1 METRKEILAR
11 IDELSILYD
20 VIKDYDQY
28 DIKLFAEDRRNKL
41 SKLLEES
48 IKEDS

>member
-11 IDELSILYD
+11 IDELNILYG

-28 DIKLFAEDRRNKL
+28 DIKLFAEDRRKKL
-41 SKLLEES
+41 LKLLEES